1 MPFFGDLKTRH
12 CCNQGGR
19 LALHVLALACAWI
32 LHSLHLHRLVR
43 RTCFHE
49 GPPTIQHQATYDCL
63 QPLPNSAQ
71 PVAFPKGKLLLADWS
86 LQLALSI
93 SGLFKFWRGHVGSR
107 YDLVVLLFKAGWHH
121 RLLFLCAAKE
131 MEAPLYSPCF
141 PSWYHALHF
150 LVRYQVSDISNRMDV
165 SATEKASSINFMSH
179 QISGWR
185 SHYFLRVPEHG
196 GTCGNVL
203 LLSSHADGTLNP
215 KVSLVE
221 EVFKEMH
228 ILDILFRRC

>member
-1 MPFFGDLKTRH
+1 MANMSSPTDMESYYYLLTELRDPRYNRVCHSTPSIVTSLKKISPILSVPFFGDLKTRQ

-49 GPPTIQHQATYDCL
+49 GPPTIRHQATYDCL

-150 LVRYQVSDISNRMDV
+150 LVRYQVSDISNR
-165 SATEKASSINFMSH
+165 N
-179 QISGWR
+179 
-185 SHYFLRVPEHG
+185 
-196 GTCGNVL
+196 
-203 LLSSHADGTLNP
+203 
-215 KVSLVE
+215 
-221 EVFKEMH
+221 
-228 ILDILFRRC
+228 